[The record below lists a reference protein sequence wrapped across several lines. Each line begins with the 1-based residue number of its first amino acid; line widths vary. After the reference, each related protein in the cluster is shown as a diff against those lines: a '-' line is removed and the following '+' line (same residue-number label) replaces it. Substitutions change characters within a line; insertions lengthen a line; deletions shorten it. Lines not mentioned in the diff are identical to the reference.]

1 MDLLAQRYASP
12 FLMLDEFIRLHQL
25 HDFTLEILK
34 TIAEEKVHEARWQ
47 YYLHKVF
54 KNISFEEYVRLCEQP
69 QEQSQGMTHEQIG
82 NVINDSKMLLEGFVP
97 E

>member
-12 FLMLDEFIRLHQL
+12 FLVLDDFIRLQQL
-25 HDFTLEILK
+25 HDFVVEILN
-34 TIAEEKVHEARWQ
+34 TIADEKIHDVRWQ

-54 KNISFEEYVRLCEQP
+54 DMTFEEFERKCEQP
-69 QEQSQGMTHEQIG
+69 QVQKKEMSYSEIG
-82 NVINDSKMLLEGFVP
+82 NVINESKKMLEGFIP

>member
-12 FLMLDEFIRLHQL
+12 FLILDDFIRLGQL
-25 HDFTLEILK
+25 HDFVLEILK
-34 TIAEEKVHEARWQ
+34 TIAEKKVHDARWQ

-54 KNISFEEYVRLCEQP
+54 DMSFEEYVQKCEQP
-69 QEQSQGMTHEQIG
+69 QNQEKEMSNQEIG
-82 NVINDSKMLLEGFVP
+82 NVINESKMMLDGFVP